1 MEKAVFDK
9 LVIEFNELNDKI
21 SKLKEFI
28 LNKDKFEQLDNLNKD
43 LLIAQLRAMETYI
56 TILSIRLSLN
66 VVRDDNQVCETQ
78 SEA

>member
-1 MEKAVFDK
+1 MEKAVFDQ

-21 SKLKEFI
+21 SKLKDFI
-28 LNKDKFEQLDNLNKD
+28 LTKDKFEQLDNLNKD

-66 VVRDDNQVCETQ
+66 VVREDNQVCAPQ

>member
-28 LNKDKFEQLDNLNKD
+28 VNKDKFEQLDNLNKD